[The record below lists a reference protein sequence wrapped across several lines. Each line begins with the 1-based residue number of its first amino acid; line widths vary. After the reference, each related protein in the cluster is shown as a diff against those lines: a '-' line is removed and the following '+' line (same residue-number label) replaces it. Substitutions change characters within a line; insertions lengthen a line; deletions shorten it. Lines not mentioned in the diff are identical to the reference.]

1 MATKPK
7 PTKAQLDYAKARAR
21 ASGIDM
27 NQSAKGLRNASKA
40 IVAVASLVP
49 AGRVAKVA
57 AKSANAVKFA
67 AQRANFSRGTM
78 KVAAV
83 KVGPKSSVKVGKP
96 GSVKVVKPGSAD
108 NRAARNSISNRNV
121 EAAASGSRS
130 RALAEAR
137 NRETARN
144 RADGTMPKPVKI
156 KSGGDIKSAASSKR
170 KLMSYNQLKD
180 MPNLI
185 KIDSAKGNSL
195 KKTAYRPNRRTS
207 N

>member
-7 PTKAQLDYAKARAR
+7 PTKAQLDYARARAR

-40 IVAVASLVP
+40 IIAAASLAP
-49 AGRVAKVA
+49 AGRVVKGAQ
-57 AKSANAVKFA
+57 AVKFA
-67 AQRANFSRGTM
+67 AQRANFSRGTV
-78 KVAAV
+78 KVAPMLKKKA
-83 KVGPKSSVKVGKP
+83 SSEKIAKN
-96 GSVKVVKPGSAD
+96 SVKVVKPTNALS
-108 NRAARNSISNRNV
+108 RATTNTASSIKANIAKSGERAK
-121 EAAASGSRS
+121 AAAQSREKVIAAS
-130 RALAEAR
+130 
-137 NRETARN
+137 
-144 RADGTMPKPVKI
+144 RADGTMAKPVKI